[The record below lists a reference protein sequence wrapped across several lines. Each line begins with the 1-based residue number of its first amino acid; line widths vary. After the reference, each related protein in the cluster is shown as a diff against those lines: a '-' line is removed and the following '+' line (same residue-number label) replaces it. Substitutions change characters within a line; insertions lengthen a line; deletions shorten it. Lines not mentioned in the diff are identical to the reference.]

1 MKKIIPI
8 NYNSSD
14 FDNYIYDENSVI
26 IEGKEKIDE
35 NIVSI
40 KSRITDYES
49 NKHNLE
55 NLQQTVY
62 TVTSDT

>member
-14 FDNYIYDENSVI
+14 FDNYIYDEDSVI
-26 IEGKEKIDE
+26 IEGKEKIHE

-40 KSRITDYES
+40 KSKIQIM
-49 NKHNLE
+49 NLI
-55 NLQQTVY
+55 NII
-62 TVTSDT
+62 